1 MSEYI
6 NYHYNAECQV
16 CFETGLL
23 VYDGLCAD
31 CIYDFLVQQPLTNHF
46 HSKVFKTFDLL
57 YYTSIDDKIT
67 NLVIEQLKN
76 KIKQDVELNFKGYID
91 RKVKEFKDNFGVN
104 VATKFNKTKL
114 DYLMKIINAEFDKL
128 TNEDYDEISRYLN
141 SYKRNRI
148 TFVQYDQLID
158 CIIEELNFVLI
169 ACPMDELHTIYD
181 VLIKNVNRFVN
192 KKCIYEMTNSIIV
205 YLIYDTSR
213 NYLLKTDRQ
222 LSRENVKSLFRD
234 LCNYVPVNIET
245 LINTNSKIVGLCN
258 DCQGKVNS
266 DYVCIQCGTKHCNKC
281 FKNANDSKH
290 KCNQQDK
297 DDYKYLVKTTVMC
310 PTCGLRVTKNGGC
323 KHMFCLRCRTSY
335 DVDPMFNRVTKTKD
349 THTNPDEHSYYV
361 RNDLLLSY
369 QYVKHFS
376 SSLFEDNEFD
386 DDDNS
391 DVYEEIIQRVT
402 ETIGLG
408 PHIIKIPDINVG
420 LRDDLE
426 TLFGESH
433 IEVFICFNE
442 LRTYL
447 VIEDETEIQRSYR
460 DFVEAFNHAVDLKF
474 NRARSSEDKSKKRM
488 TKISKILDK
497 LCKQKRIIGNSSKH
511 YSHVNP
517 TKKPTELVSKLII
530 EQVDKSLLIDVDD
543 LNKKLPSEYKIESK
557 DIINYELEDHIK
569 HYIKY
574 KKTTICYNLTSYV
587 NKLFKSEMMN
597 KKRINDEIYK
607 TYFTDYLCLVIKRFN
622 QKKINVFN

>member
-57 YYTSIDDKIT
+57 YYTSINDKIT

-76 KIKQDVELNFKGYID
+76 KIEQEVELNFNGFIE
-91 RKVKEFKDNFGVN
+91 RKVKEFKDDFGVN
-104 VATKFNKTKL
+104 VVTKYNKTKL
-114 DYLMKIINAEFDKL
+114 DYLMNIINAEFDKL
-128 TNEDYDEISRYLN
+128 TNEDYDVISRYLN
-141 SYKRNRI
+141 MYKKNR
-148 TFVQYDQLID
+148 FSFMQYEQVID
-158 CIIEELNFVLI
+158 CIMEELNFVLI

-181 VLIKNVNRFVN
+181 VLVKNVNRFIS
-192 KKCIYEMTNSIIV
+192 KKCIYEMTDSIIV

-213 NYLLKTDRQ
+213 NYLMKRDYQ
-222 LSRENVKSLFRD
+222 LSKENVKRLFKE
-234 LCNYVPVNIET
+234 LCKYVPVNVET
-245 LINTNSKIVGLCN
+245 LINNNSKIVGLCN
-258 DCQGKVNS
+258 KCQGKVNC
-266 DYVCIQCGTKHCNKC
+266 DYVCIQCGTKHCKKC
-281 FKNANDSKH
+281 FESINESNH
-290 KCNQQDK
+290 KCDQQVK
-297 DDYKYLVKTTVMC
+297 DEYKYLVSTTVMC

-335 DVDPMFNRVTKTKD
+335 DVSPSSNKVSKTKD
-349 THTNPDEHSYYV
+349 IHTNPDEYSYYV

-369 QYVKHFS
+369 QYIKHFS

-420 LRDDLE
+420 LRDDLD

-433 IEVFICFNE
+433 IEVLICFNE

-447 VIEDETEIQRSYR
+447 VIEDETEIQRAYR
-460 DFVEAFNHAVDLKF
+460 DFIEAFNHAVDLRF
-474 NRARSSEDKSKKRM
+474 NRFRSNEDKSKKRM
-488 TKISKILDK
+488 TRISKILDK
-497 LCKQKRIIGNSSKH
+497 FCEQKRINKDLTRH
-511 YSHVNP
+511 YHHVNP
-517 TKKPTELVSKLII
+517 SKKPIELVSKLIA
-530 EQVDKSLLIDVDD
+530 EQVDRNLLVDVKG
-543 LNKKLPSEYKIESK
+543 LKKKLPTEYKNESK
-557 DIINYELEDHIK
+557 DIIDYDLEVHIK
-569 HYIKY
+569 DYINY
-574 KKTTICYNLTSYV
+574 KKSMLCYNLTSYV
-587 NKLFKSEMMN
+587 NKLFKTEMIN
-597 KKRINDEIYK
+597 KRKINDEVYK
-607 TYFTDYLCLVIKRFN
+607 TYFTDYLNLIIKRF
-622 QKKINVFN
+622 KI